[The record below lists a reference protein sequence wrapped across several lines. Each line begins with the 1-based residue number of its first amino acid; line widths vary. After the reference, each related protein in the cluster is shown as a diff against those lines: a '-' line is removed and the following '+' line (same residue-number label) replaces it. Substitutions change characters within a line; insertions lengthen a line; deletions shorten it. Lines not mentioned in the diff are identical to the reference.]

1 MTRPSV
7 RGLFLVFHLKSSP
20 KIMGILNLTPDSFVE
35 SSRAH
40 TLSQAKSAIE
50 KMLAEGADII
60 DIGAESTRPGAE
72 LISANEERDRLMP
85 ILDWIK
91 DQSIPFSIDTQKPEV
106 MLAALPY
113 KPAMINDVNGF
124 RSEGTLSAIANTSLD
139 ICIMHMQNNPE
150 TMQDNPTYSD
160 VIAEVRAFFEER
172 LSACKALGI
181 DKSRILLDPGFGFG
195 KTLQHNIKMLQSL
208 NSFTDL
214 GCRLLV
220 GMSRKTMIGAML
232 NKPVDERLYGSLT
245 AHTVALLQGADVV
258 RTHDVLATKD
268 ALTVLQALRQEIG

>member
-1 MTRPSV
+1 MFKN
-7 RGLFLVFHLKSSP
+7 LHASP

-35 SSRAH
+35 SSRAINL
-40 TLSQAKSAIE
+40 TQAKSAIE
-50 KMLAEGADII
+50 RMHAEGADII

-72 LISANEERDRLMP
+72 LISSDEELDRLLP
-85 ILDWIK
+85 ILDWLK

-106 MLAALPY
+106 MRAALPY
-113 KPAMINDVNGF
+113 KPAMINDTNGF
-124 RSEGTLSAIANTSLD
+124 QAEGALSAIANTTLD
-139 ICIMHMQNNPE
+139 ICIMHMQNKPE

-160 VIAEVRAFFEER
+160 VIAEVTAFFKER

-208 NSFTDL
+208 NSFSDL

-220 GMSRKTMIGAML
+220 GMSRKTMIGSML
-232 NKPVDERLYGSLT
+232 NKPVDERIHGSLT

-258 RTHDVLATKD
+258 RTHDVQATKD
-268 ALTVLQALRQEIG
+268 AIKVLQALRQEI